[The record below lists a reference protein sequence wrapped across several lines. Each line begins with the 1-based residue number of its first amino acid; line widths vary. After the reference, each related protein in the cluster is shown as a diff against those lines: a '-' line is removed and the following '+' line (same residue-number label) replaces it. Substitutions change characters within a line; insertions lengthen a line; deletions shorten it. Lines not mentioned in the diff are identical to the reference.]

1 MRKLGF
7 YLILFLLIT
16 NYSFSQRSVSDSL
29 KQVLNSSIHDTS
41 RISTLIKIAKLEE
54 INNIDS
60 SILILENTARFCNK
74 ASVKHPGKVRYYI
87 QKQKATCLYK
97 LSGYYETEG
106 DSANQLFYLR
116 KCQDLRSTLHDTI
129 GLIDLFVAKGLFYSN
144 HGKHTQALKYFN
156 KSLLFA
162 NTINYKKGV
171 ADAYNNIGYVYNNNG
186 KIDQALESYYNGL
199 LIQEEIKDLKGAAS
213 TLNNLAYIYFQQDD
227 YKKALEYWQKSL
239 KYRMQT
245 KDKDLIS
252 HSLLNLGSVYYRLG
266 DSNKALEYFK
276 KSYDIQLA
284 NNDKLAGAYSL
295 NNIGYIYNQKKDY
308 KNAQKYWNKCLKIR
322 REINDKKG
330 QVYSLQNLS
339 SLYINI
345 KKHSLALSAAQEALK
360 LAKELGIISLQQASF
375 FRLYQVQLEQKKY
388 KEALNNFI
396 QYSNL
401 KDSVLNET
409 NTKSLAE
416 RDAKYKYEIKQLA
429 DSISYSKELKIK
441 DLNISKQKAIVQKQK
456 IQQYALSIGIV
467 LILII
472 LILGYRNLKSKQ
484 KANLLLQKQKSE
496 IEAQATELYAQNEEI
511 QAQRDEISYRK
522 DEVEK
527 IHTDI
532 KASIVYA
539 KNIQNAMLPEKT
551 LLDKNFSDSFVFFKP
566 KDVVSGD
573 FYWWSKV
580 EGHTI
585 ITAADSTGHGV
596 PGAFMSMLG
605 ISFLRE
611 IVNKEYMTHTGVILR
626 RLRKEIV
633 KSLKQKEKSDF
644 LTVND
649 GMDMSLISINHENN
663 ILQFSGANNPI
674 YIITK
679 NKHALS
685 GYKSLKGLDGFYEIK
700 PDKMPIGLYDKMD
713 RFTTHEIQ
721 LEKGDQ
727 IYLFSDG
734 YADQFGGPKG
744 KKFKYRA
751 FKSLILQHAH
761 LPMTEQRELLFKTF
775 KSWQGIE
782 DQVDDL
788 VVIGIKI

>member
-1 MRKLGF
+1 MRKSNF
-7 YLILFLLIT
+7 YLILFLIIT
-16 NYSFSQRSVSDSL
+16 NCAFAQNPSIDSL
-29 KQVLNSSIHDTS
+29 NQVLESEIHDTTK
-41 RISTLIKIAKLEE
+41 ISILIEISKSLELD
-54 INNIDS
+54 NIDT
-60 SILILENTARFCNK
+60 SILILENTARLCNK
-74 ASVKHPGKVRYYI
+74 VAVKYPNNIRYYI
-87 QKQKATCLYK
+87 QKQKAHCLFN
-97 LSGYYETEG
+97 LIALYETEG
-106 DSANQLFYLR
+106 DSANQFFYLR

-129 GLIDLFVAKGLFYSN
+129 GLIDLFVAKGLYYSN
-144 HGKHTQALKYFN
+144 HGKHQQALKYFN
-156 KSLLFA
+156 KSLKYA
-162 NTINYKKGV
+162 NGINYQKGI
-171 ADAYNNIGYVYNNNG
+171 AEAYNNIGYVYNNNG
-186 KIDQALESYYNGL
+186 QIDLSLETYFKGL
-199 LIQEEIKDLKGAAS
+199 LIQEQIEDLKGASS
-213 TLNNLAYIYFQQDD
+213 TLNNIAYIYFQQEN

-252 HSLLNLGSVYYRLG
+252 HSLLNLGSVYFRLG
-266 DSNKALEYFK
+266 DTPKALEYFE
-276 KSYDIQLA
+276 KSYEIQLA

-295 NNIGYIYNQKKDY
+295 NNIGFIYNQQKDY
-308 KNAQKYWNKCLKIR
+308 KNAEKYWNKCLKIR

-345 KKHSLALSAAQEALK
+345 KKNDLALITAQEAVK
-360 LAKELGIISLQQASF
+360 LSNQLGILSLSQASY
-375 FRLYQVQLEQKKY
+375 FRLYQVQLKRKFY

-401 KDSVLNET
+401 KDSILNET
-409 NTKSLAE
+409 NTQSLAE
-416 RDAKYKYEIKQLA
+416 RDAKYKYDIKQIA
-429 DSISYSKELKIK
+429 DSISYTKEIKIK
-441 DLNISKQKAIVQKQK
+441 DLNLSKQKAIVQKQK
-456 IQQYALSIGIV
+456 IQQYALSIGLV

-484 KANLLLQKQKSE
+484 KANLLLQKQKNE
-496 IEAQATELYAQNEEI
+496 IEAQTSELYSRNEEI
-511 QAQRDEISYRK
+511 QSQRDEISYRK
-522 DEVEK
+522 DEIEK
-527 IHTDI
+527 IHADV
-532 KASIVYA
+532 KDSIVYA
-539 KNIQNAMLPEKT
+539 KNIQNAMLPNKK
-551 LLDKNFSDSFVFFKP
+551 LLDNNFSDSFVFFKP

-573 FYWWSKV
+573 FYWWSEV
-580 EGHTI
+580 EGQTI
-585 ITAADSTGHGV
+585 ITAADCTGHGV

-611 IVNKEYMTHTGVILR
+611 IVNKEYITHTGVILR

-633 KSLKQKEKSDF
+633 KSLKQKEKSDL

-649 GMDMSLISINHENN
+649 GMDMSLVSINHKNN

-679 NKHALS
+679 NKRALS
-685 GYKSLKGLDGFYEIK
+685 GYESIQGFDGFFELK

-713 RFTTHEIQ
+713 RFTTQEIQ

-751 FKSLILQHAH
+751 FKKLILQHSNR
-761 LPMTEQRELLFKTF
+761 PMIEQREILFSTL

-782 DQVDDL
+782 EQVDDL
-788 VVIGIKI
+788 VVLGIKI